1 MRAIATI
8 FVGVLGAAIMQG
20 QSIIP
25 SIDTMPPVLSR
36 TDVGC
41 GVYEFTAT
49 ELRNIP
55 DPPYDPPRPND
66 QVETGIA
73 SVSIFDNPRSVNA
86 KLTLITDVQFPRVD
100 PYKRFVFR
108 VEPLDKTK
116 RATIFLFVRDHAGNL
131 ASQQLV
137 IEPTLPVFSTTEVNV
152 SLRVNQ
158 HAERTITLRNATTQ
172 PQVLQTLS
180 LSGSGRMSIVSGGT
194 VPLTIPAGGTHDVVI
209 AYDPI
214 LASEA
219 GDEATLTVTTAC
231 GVGTATLRGVGL
243 VGRLATED
251 WNAGRI
257 DVGEKLC
264 KAGGFVVRNNGTA
277 AVTVTGFTSSDP
289 EVTVV
294 TDISAANPRLLQPG
308 EEVAVTEL
316 CYEPLTEGVDDVT
329 VKVVSD
335 ADDGDVDCIVR
346 GEGIRVSSVAD
357 AAQTG
362 VRPWYDRSADAIHVD
377 PSITDVTLVDLHG
390 RSVMVRAHEGCVAAG
405 QLPPGAY
412 YLVLRSPSPHA
423 VPVLIL
429 R

>member
-8 FVGVLGAAIMQG
+8 FVGLVGATILQA

-36 TDVGC
+36 TEIGC
-41 GVYEFTAT
+41 GVFEYTAT

-100 PYKRFVFR
+100 PYKRFTFR

-116 RATIFLFVRDHAGNL
+116 RATIFLFVRDHAGNTVT
-131 ASQQLV
+131 QQLV
-137 IEPTLPVFSTTEVNV
+137 IEPTLPTFSATEVNF
-152 SLRVNQ
+152 SQRVNTRDQ
-158 HAERTITLRNATTQ
+158 RTITLRNSTTQ
-172 PQVLQTLS
+172 PQVVQTMT
-180 LSGSGRMSIVSGGT
+180 LSGSGLMSFVSGNT
-194 VPLTIPAGGTHDVVI
+194 VPLTIPAGGSHDVVV
-209 AYDPI
+209 AYDP
-214 LASEA
+214 LLTSES

-251 WNAGRI
+251 WNAGRQ
-257 DVGEKLC
+257 DVGTKVC
-264 KAGGFVVRNNGTA
+264 KQGGFVVRNNGTA
-277 AVTVTGFTSSDP
+277 PVTVTGFTSSDP

-294 TDISAANPRLLQPG
+294 TTISAANPYVLQPG
-308 EEVAVTEL
+308 TEVAVTEL
-316 CYEPLTEGVDDVT
+316 CYEPLTAGVDDVT
-329 VKVVSD
+329 VKVLSD
-335 ADDGDVDCIVR
+335 AEDGDVDCIVR
-346 GEGIRVSSVAD
+346 GEGTGTVSVD
-357 AAQTG
+357 EAAFGT
-362 VRPWYDRSADAIHVD
+362 VRPWYDRAADAIRID
-377 PSITDVTLVDLHG
+377 PSIADVTLVDLHG

-405 QLPPGAY
+405 SLPPGAY